1 MFIIKGSADHIHLL
15 FYFTQHSSDLF
26 AGKFVSHLLFM
37 ADDVICRG
45 FVRSCPWVCS
55 YFWLMTSSAAGLFV
69 PARATVLFS
78 VSTRSMCVCD
88 DWTPV
93 YWFVVCYL
101 LCLFMP
107 GRVSRDMG
115 LVWFPISCLCWFVC
129 FIRFVWSCPGVLAGT
144 WGWCGSLFPISIDLI
159 FFNRFGWFCV
169 ALAETKESDQ
179 FRPSFLHY
187 NIPLSLKLINLF
199 CPVSVT
205 RVYPEW

>member
-15 FYFTQHSSDLF
+15 FYFTQLSSDLF
-26 AGKFVSHLLFM
+26 AGKFKSLLLFL

-45 FVRSCPWVCS
+45 LVRSCPCDR
-55 YFWLMTSSAAGLFV
+55 T
-69 PARATVLFS
+69 FS

-115 LVWFPISCLCWFVC
+115 LVWFLISCFSWFVS
-129 FIRFVWSCPGVLAGT
+129 FIRFIWSCPGVLAGT
-144 WGWCGSLFPISIDLI
+144 WGWCGSLFSISVDFA

-179 FRPSFLHY
+179 FRPSFFAL
-187 NIPLSLKLINLF
+187 
-199 CPVSVT
+199 
-205 RVYPEW
+205 